1 MTFKLL
7 LPLAAVSMLALAACD
22 SSTPTP
28 TPTPTPSS
36 NAPTAAESPAAAAP
50 ANLDDTMKA
59 LQDAAAGMSPGDKAA
74 AVSAARK
81 ASEDVARSQGLSDEL
96 IKQAGD
102 TAESVTRKALGVE

>member
-1 MTFKLL
+1 MTFKFL

-22 SSTPTP
+22 SSTPA
-28 TPTPTPSS
+28 PSS
-36 NAPTAAESPAAAAP
+36 NAPTAAESAATAAP
-50 ANLDDTMKA
+50 VNLDDTMKA

>member
-22 SSTPTP
+22 SSTPTS
-28 TPTPTPSS
+28 TPSS
-36 NAPTAAESPAAAAP
+36 SAPTSADSPAAATP
-50 ANLDDTMKA
+50 VSLDDTMKA

-74 AVSAARK
+74 AVSQARK
-81 ASEDVARSQGLSDEL
+81 ASEEVARSQGLSDEL

-102 TAESVTRKALGVE
+102 AAESAVKKALGVE

>member
-1 MTFKLL
+1 MTFKFL

-22 SSTPTP
+22 SS